1 MKLREISL
9 RYLQGQKKHTIMTVI
24 AIITATAFM
33 TVMLAA
39 VSVYRAAA
47 LNVCREENG
56 TYHVVFNGLDKDQ
69 LVSVRSMDIFS
80 ETQIYSVSS
89 YTSSVDV
96 DYGQMKSEDAQ
107 MEYLLLNG
115 NPVNDVFLRFKAG
128 ELTMLP
134 QNMNTVFE
142 GRLPEKDG
150 EIVLSAQSTYL
161 WGYPELGDT
170 VTARLVTCKAKS
182 DTPQSVDAPR
192 SVDTPR
198 SVEGIPQYLSDAF
211 DITDVTDISFTV
223 VGFSENSNIVDYS
236 DTRLKSYSNDTDN
249 LLARFSDKTND
260 LYWDMHYAFKDAG
273 YEIDDFSYGLNQEL
287 LDLEGKGVTAKFS
300 QAVFFGIVYLVI
312 LFLMFCVRMVIDNA
326 FEISSRE
333 RIKQFGLLKAVGA
346 SNKQVFS
353 LVVWEAVYL
362 AVPGV
367 IIGILLGTGCAAG
380 LFGIVKNLPYLSDS
394 SANFDMR
401 DMLVFDI
408 RPYVYISSAVIGVL
422 WVVISAVSTGMR
434 SIKSSPVEAM
444 NAAGKRDKVR
454 IPKHPSGLEKGR
466 SFIAAYSALSI
477 KRNKKRYIITMV
489 SMVMSIVLF
498 TTFSYGA
505 QLANDKITTEFDEER
520 VPNDFAVQTYT
531 LSPNAIHE
539 STDKMISSGYF
550 ENVQYDCILKFRLSN
565 EALNITEGTPPYE
578 DGAVLTAVHP
588 VSRETFEKY
597 IRPDSGITYD
607 ELEQSGAMLIDP
619 VMKDKS
625 GAELYTF
632 AQNDTIPETITSEPF
647 IDSMVFFL
655 DAVTINAGGTYS
667 TDLRTYYSCNGLASA
682 VMAEA
687 PFEQLVSQIGI
698 DSSSSQVEYNG
709 QKYTLFSRTIFADA
723 ADGMENEARN
733 YLNRNFYNSFTDNAE
748 DMAKAVSNLGI
759 VKTVGYFAVLIIS
772 LIAAVNI
779 VNIISSNVMGRTSE
793 LAMLRACG
801 MSDNQLHKL
810 ILTESLIYAALASFS
825 SLLVVEAAVFI
836 IQIPFKNH
844 FHDLDM
850 DDFGLKMSAAAPLK
864 YILIAAAVSFIVAAA
879 ASYVPARRIIKSP
892 IVENIRNS
900 ENQ

>member
-9 RYLQGQKKHTIMTVI
+9 RYLRGQKKHTIMTVI

-115 NPVNDVFLRFKAG
+115 TPVNDVFLRFKAG

-134 QNMNTVFE
+134 KNMNTVFE

-182 DTPQSVDAPR
+182 DTPQSVDTPR
-192 SVDTPR
+192 SVDTPQ

-236 DTRLKSYSNDTDN
+236 DTRLKSYSKNTDN

-273 YEIDDFSYGLNQEL
+273 YEIDDFSYGMNQEL

-394 SANFDMR
+394 SANFNMR

-434 SIKSSPVEAM
+434 SIRSSPVEAM

-505 QLANDKITTEFDEER
+505 QLANDKITAEYEENR
-520 VPNDFAVQTYT
+520 SPSDFSVQTYSLT
-531 LSPNAIHE
+531 ADGIHE
-539 STDKMISSGYF
+539 SIDKMASSGCF
-550 ENVQYDCILKFRLSN
+550 ENIAYDCVLKFYMDNDTLKIN
-565 EALNITEGTPPYE
+565 QGNDAYE
-578 DGAVLTAVHP
+578 SGGIAFAIHP
-588 VSRETFEKY
+588 VSRETFEKH
-597 IRPDSGITYD
+597 IVPDSGISYD
-607 ELEQSGAMLIDP
+607 DLENSGSILIDS

-625 GAELYTF
+625 GNVLYKIT
-632 AQNDTIPETITSEPF
+632 DSIPETFTANPF
-647 IDSMVFFL
+647 IDSMVYFL
-655 DAVTINAGGTYS
+655 DPVTISTAGTYS
-667 TDLRTYYSCNGLASA
+667 TDLRTYFSCGGTCTA
-682 VMAEA
+682 VMSESSY
-687 PFEQLVSQIGI
+687 EKLVTAIGI

-709 QKYTLFSRTIFADA
+709 GNYTLFSRTIYADA
-723 ADGMENEARN
+723 VSGAEAEARN
-733 YLNRNFYNSFTDNAE
+733 YLTRNFYNSFTDNAA

-801 MSDNQLHKL
+801 MSDKQLHKL
-810 ILTESLIYAALASFS
+810 VLAESLIYAALASFS
-825 SLLVVEAAVFI
+825 SLLVVEAAVFV
-836 IQIPFKNH
+836 IQIPFKTH

-850 DDFGLKMSAAAPLK
+850 DDFGLKMSAAAPLR

>member
-9 RYLQGQKKHTIMTVI
+9 RYLRGQKKHTIMTII

-134 QNMNTVFE
+134 KNMNTVFE

-170 VTARLVTCKAKS
+170 VTAQLVTCKAKS
-182 DTPQSVDAPR
+182 DTPQ
-192 SVDTPR
+192 

-236 DTRLKSYSNDTDN
+236 DTRLKSYSKNTDN

-273 YEIDDFSYGLNQEL
+273 YEIDDFSYGMNQEL

-408 RPYVYISSAVIGVL
+408 RPYVYISSAVIGLL

-434 SIKSSPVEAM
+434 SIRSSPVEAM

-505 QLANDKITTEFDEER
+505 QLANDKITAEYEENR
-520 VPNDFAVQTYT
+520 SPSDFSVQTYSLT
-531 LSPNAIHE
+531 ADGIHE
-539 STDKMISSGYF
+539 SIDKMASSGCF
-550 ENVQYDCILKFRLSN
+550 ENIAYDCVLKFYMDNDTLKIN
-565 EALNITEGTPPYE
+565 QGNDAYE
-578 DGAVLTAVHP
+578 SGGIAFAIHP
-588 VSRETFEKY
+588 VSRETFEKH
-597 IRPDSGITYD
+597 IVPDSGISYD
-607 ELEQSGAMLIDP
+607 DLENSGSILIDS

-625 GAELYTF
+625 GNVLYKIT
-632 AQNDTIPETITSEPF
+632 DSIPETFTANPF
-647 IDSMVFFL
+647 IDSMVYFL
-655 DAVTINAGGTYS
+655 DPVTISTAGTYS
-667 TDLRTYYSCNGLASA
+667 TDLRTYFSCGGTCTA
-682 VMAEA
+682 VMSESSY
-687 PFEQLVSQIGI
+687 EKLVTAIGI

-709 QKYTLFSRTIFADA
+709 GNYTLFSRTIYADA
-723 ADGMENEARN
+723 VSGAEAEARN
-733 YLNRNFYNSFTDNAE
+733 YLTRNFYNSFTDNAA

-772 LIAAVNI
+772 IIAAVNI

-801 MSDNQLHKL
+801 MSDKQLHKL
-810 ILTESLIYAALASFS
+810 ILSESLIYAALASFS
-825 SLLVVEAAVFI
+825 SLLVTEAAVFV
-836 IQIPFKNH
+836 IQIPFKTH

-850 DDFGLKMSAAAPLK
+850 DDLGLIMSAAAPLR

>member
-9 RYLQGQKKHTIMTVI
+9 RYLRGQKKHTIMTII

-69 LVSVRSMDIFS
+69 LVSVRNMDIFS

-89 YTSSVDV
+89 YTSSTDV
-96 DYGQMKSEDAQ
+96 DYGQMKSDDAQ

-134 QNMNTVFE
+134 KNMNTVFE

-182 DTPQSVDAPR
+182 DTPQSVD
-192 SVDTPR
+192 TPR

-236 DTRLKSYSNDTDN
+236 DTRLKSYSKNTDN

-260 LYWDMHYAFKDAG
+260 LYWDMHYAFKDVG
-273 YEIDDFSYGLNQEL
+273 YEIDDFSYGMNQEL

-300 QAVFFGIVYLVI
+300 QAIFFGIVYLVI

-505 QLANDKITTEFDEER
+505 QLANDKITAEYEENR
-520 VPNDFAVQTYT
+520 SPSDFSVQTYSLT
-531 LSPNAIHE
+531 ADGIHE
-539 STDKMISSGYF
+539 SIDKMASSGCF
-550 ENVQYDCILKFRLSN
+550 ENIAYDCVLKFYMDNDTLKIN
-565 EALNITEGTPPYE
+565 QGNDAYE
-578 DGAVLTAVHP
+578 SGGIAFAIHP
-588 VSRETFEKY
+588 VSRETFEKH
-597 IRPDSGITYD
+597 IVPDSGISYD
-607 ELEQSGAMLIDP
+607 DLENSGSILIDS

-625 GAELYTF
+625 GNVLYKIT
-632 AQNDTIPETITSEPF
+632 DSIPETFTANPF
-647 IDSMVFFL
+647 IDSMVYFL
-655 DAVTINAGGTYS
+655 DPVTISTAGTYS
-667 TDLRTYYSCNGLASA
+667 TDLRTYFSCGGTCTA
-682 VMAEA
+682 VMSESSY
-687 PFEQLVSQIGI
+687 EKLVTAIGI

-709 QKYTLFSRTIFADA
+709 GNYTLFSRTIYADA
-723 ADGMENEARN
+723 VSGAEAEARN
-733 YLNRNFYNSFTDNAE
+733 YLTRNFYNSFTDNAA

-801 MSDNQLHKL
+801 MSDKQLHKL
-810 ILTESLIYAALASFS
+810 ILSESLIYAALASFS
-825 SLLVVEAAVFI
+825 SLLVTEAAVLV
-836 IQIPFKNH
+836 IQIPFKTH

-850 DDFGLKMSAAAPLK
+850 DDFGLKMSAAAPLR

>member
-1 MKLREISL
+1 MPERSSFMKLREISL
-9 RYLQGQKKHTIMTVI
+9 RYLRGQKKHTIMTVI

-39 VSVYRAAA
+39 VSVYRAAS

-69 LVSVRSMDIFS
+69 LVSLRSMDIFE

-96 DYGQMKSEDAQ
+96 DYGQMKSDDAK

-115 NPVNDVFLRFKAG
+115 SPVNDVFLRFKAG

-134 QNMNTVFE
+134 KNMNTVFE

-170 VTARLVTCKAKS
+170 VTAQLVTCKAKS
-182 DTPQSVDAPR
+182 DNAQSV
-192 SVDTPR
+192 SGV
-198 SVEGIPQYLSDAF
+198 PQYLSDAF
-211 DITDVTDISFTV
+211 DITDVADISFTV

-236 DTRLKSYSNDTDN
+236 DTRLRSYSNNTDN
-249 LLARFSDKTND
+249 LLARFSDKAND

-273 YEIDDFSYGLNQEL
+273 YEIDDFSYGMNQEL

-300 QAVFFGIVYLVI
+300 QAVFFGVVYLVI

-434 SIKSSPVEAM
+434 SIRSSPVEAM

-505 QLANDKITTEFDEER
+505 QLANDKITAEYEENR
-520 VPNDFAVQTYT
+520 SPSDFSVQTYSLT
-531 LSPNAIHE
+531 ADGIHE
-539 STDKMISSGYF
+539 SIDKMASSGCF
-550 ENVQYDCILKFRLSN
+550 ENIAYDCVLKFYMDNDTLKIN
-565 EALNITEGTPPYE
+565 QGNDAYE
-578 DGAVLTAVHP
+578 SGGIAFAIHP
-588 VSRETFEKY
+588 VSRETFEKH
-597 IRPDSGITYD
+597 IVPDSGISYD
-607 ELEQSGAMLIDP
+607 DLENSGSILIDS

-625 GAELYTF
+625 GNVLYKIT
-632 AQNDTIPETITSEPF
+632 DSIPETFTANPF
-647 IDSMVFFL
+647 IDSMVYFL
-655 DAVTINAGGTYS
+655 DPVTISTAGTYS
-667 TDLRTYYSCNGLASA
+667 TDLRTYFSCGGTCTA
-682 VMAEA
+682 VMSESSYEKVVTA
-687 PFEQLVSQIGI
+687 IGI

-709 QKYTLFSRTIFADA
+709 GNYTLFSRTIYADA
-723 ADGMENEARN
+723 VSGAEAEARN
-733 YLNRNFYNSFTDNAE
+733 YLTRNFYNSFTDNAA

-772 LIAAVNI
+772 IIAAVNI

-801 MSDNQLHKL
+801 MSDKQLHKL
-810 ILTESLIYAALASFS
+810 ILSESLIYAALASFS
-825 SLLVVEAAVFI
+825 SLLVTEAAVFV
-836 IQIPFKNH
+836 IQIPFKTH

-850 DDFGLKMSAAAPLK
+850 DDLGLIMSAAAPLR

>member
-1 MKLREISL
+1 MNLREISL
-9 RYLQGQKKHTIMTVI
+9 RYLRGQKKHTIMTII

-115 NPVNDVFLRFKAG
+115 NPINDVFLRFKAG

-134 QNMNTVFE
+134 KNMNTVFE

-182 DTPQSVDAPR
+182 DTPRSVDTPQN
-192 SVDTPR
+192 VDTPR

-236 DTRLKSYSNDTDN
+236 DTRLKSYSKNTDN
-249 LLARFSDKTND
+249 LLTRFSDKTND

-273 YEIDDFSYGLNQEL
+273 YEIDDFSYGMNQEL

-444 NAAGKRDKVR
+444 NAAGKRDRVR

-505 QLANDKITTEFDEER
+505 QLANDKITAEYEENR
-520 VPNDFAVQTYT
+520 SPSDFSVQTYSLT
-531 LSPNAIHE
+531 ADGIHE
-539 STDKMISSGYF
+539 SIDKMASSGCF
-550 ENVQYDCILKFRLSN
+550 ENIAYDCVLKFYMDNDTLKIN
-565 EALNITEGTPPYE
+565 QGNDAYE
-578 DGAVLTAVHP
+578 SGGIAFAIHP
-588 VSRETFEKY
+588 VSRETFEKH
-597 IRPDSGITYD
+597 IVPDSGISYD
-607 ELEQSGAMLIDP
+607 DLENSGSILIDS

-625 GAELYTF
+625 GNVLYKIT
-632 AQNDTIPETITSEPF
+632 DSIPETFTANPF
-647 IDSMVFFL
+647 IDSMVYFL
-655 DAVTINAGGTYS
+655 DPVTISTAGTYS
-667 TDLRTYYSCNGLASA
+667 TDLRTYFSCGGTCTA
-682 VMAEA
+682 VMSESSY
-687 PFEQLVSQIGI
+687 EKLVTAIGI

-709 QKYTLFSRTIFADA
+709 GNYTLFSRTIYADA
-723 ADGMENEARN
+723 VSGAEAEARN
-733 YLNRNFYNSFTDNAE
+733 YLTRNFYNSFTDNAA

-801 MSDNQLHKL
+801 MSDKQLHKL
-810 ILTESLIYAALASFS
+810 ILSESLIYAALASFS
-825 SLLVVEAAVFI
+825 SLLVTEAAVFV
-836 IQIPFKNH
+836 IQIPFKTH

-850 DDFGLKMSAAAPLK
+850 DDFGLKMSAAAPLR

>member
-9 RYLQGQKKHTIMTVI
+9 RYLRGQKKHTIMTVI

-134 QNMNTVFE
+134 KNMNTVFE

-182 DTPQSVDAPR
+182 DTPQSVD
-192 SVDTPR
+192 TPR

-236 DTRLKSYSNDTDN
+236 DTRLKSYSKNTDN

-273 YEIDDFSYGLNQEL
+273 YEIDDFSYGMNQEL

-434 SIKSSPVEAM
+434 SIRSSPVEAM
-444 NAAGKRDKVR
+444 NAAGKRDRVR

-505 QLANDKITTEFDEER
+505 QLANDKITAEYEENR
-520 VPNDFAVQTYT
+520 SPSDFSVQTYSLT
-531 LSPNAIHE
+531 ADGIHE
-539 STDKMISSGYF
+539 SIDKMASSGCF
-550 ENVQYDCILKFRLSN
+550 ENIAYDCVLKFYMDNDTLKIN
-565 EALNITEGTPPYE
+565 QGNDAYE
-578 DGAVLTAVHP
+578 SGGIAFAIHP
-588 VSRETFEKY
+588 VSRETFEKH
-597 IRPDSGITYD
+597 IVPDSGISYD
-607 ELEQSGAMLIDP
+607 DLENSGSILIDS

-625 GAELYTF
+625 GNVLYKIT
-632 AQNDTIPETITSEPF
+632 DSIPETFTANPF
-647 IDSMVFFL
+647 IDSMVYFL
-655 DAVTINAGGTYS
+655 DPVTISTAGTYS
-667 TDLRTYYSCNGLASA
+667 TDLRTYFSCGGTCTA
-682 VMAEA
+682 VMSESSY
-687 PFEQLVSQIGI
+687 EKLVTAIGI

-709 QKYTLFSRTIFADA
+709 GNYTLFSRTIYADA
-723 ADGMENEARN
+723 VSGAEAEARN
-733 YLNRNFYNSFTDNAE
+733 YLTRNFYNSFTDNAA

-772 LIAAVNI
+772 IIAAVNI

-801 MSDNQLHKL
+801 MSDKQLHKL
-810 ILTESLIYAALASFS
+810 ILSESLIYAALASFS
-825 SLLVVEAAVFI
+825 SLLVTEAAVFV
-836 IQIPFKNH
+836 IQIPFKTH

>member
-9 RYLQGQKKHTIMTVI
+9 RYLRGQKKHTIMTII

-56 TYHVVFNGLDKDQ
+56 TYHVVFNGLNKDQ

-134 QNMNTVFE
+134 KNMNTVFE

-182 DTPQSVDAPR
+182 DTPG
-192 SVDTPR
+192 

-236 DTRLKSYSNDTDN
+236 DTRLKSYSKNTDN

-273 YEIDDFSYGLNQEL
+273 YEIDDFSYGMNQEL

-300 QAVFFGIVYLVI
+300 QVVFFGIVYLVI

-434 SIKSSPVEAM
+434 SIRSSPVEAM
-444 NAAGKRDKVR
+444 NAAGKRDRVR

-505 QLANDKITTEFDEER
+505 QLANDKITAEYEENR
-520 VPNDFAVQTYT
+520 SPSDFSVQTYSLT
-531 LSPNAIHE
+531 ADGIHE
-539 STDKMISSGYF
+539 SIDKMASSGCF
-550 ENVQYDCILKFRLSN
+550 ENIAYDCVLKFYMDNDTLKIN
-565 EALNITEGTPPYE
+565 QGNDAYE
-578 DGAVLTAVHP
+578 SGGIAFAIHP
-588 VSRETFEKY
+588 VSRETFEKH
-597 IRPDSGITYD
+597 IVPDSGISYD
-607 ELEQSGAMLIDP
+607 DLENSGSILIDS

-625 GAELYTF
+625 GNVLYKIT
-632 AQNDTIPETITSEPF
+632 DSIPETFTANPF
-647 IDSMVFFL
+647 IDSMVYFL
-655 DAVTINAGGTYS
+655 DPVTISTAGTYS
-667 TDLRTYYSCNGLASA
+667 TDLRTYFSCGGTCTA
-682 VMAEA
+682 VMSESSY
-687 PFEQLVSQIGI
+687 EKLVTAIGI

-709 QKYTLFSRTIFADA
+709 GNYTLFSRTIYADA
-723 ADGMENEARN
+723 VSGAEAEARN
-733 YLNRNFYNSFTDNAE
+733 YLTRNFYNSFTDNAA

-801 MSDNQLHKL
+801 MSDKQLHKL
-810 ILTESLIYAALASFS
+810 ILSESLIYAALASFS
-825 SLLVVEAAVFI
+825 SLLVTEAAVFV
-836 IQIPFKNH
+836 IQIPFKTH

-850 DDFGLKMSAAAPLK
+850 DDFGLKMSAAAPLR

>member
-9 RYLQGQKKHTIMTVI
+9 RYLRGQKKHTIMTVI

-134 QNMNTVFE
+134 KNMNTVFE

-182 DTPQSVDAPR
+182 DTPQSVD
-192 SVDTPR
+192 TPR

-236 DTRLKSYSNDTDN
+236 DTRLKSYSKNTDN

-273 YEIDDFSYGLNQEL
+273 YEIDDFSYGMNQEL

-434 SIKSSPVEAM
+434 SIRSSPVEAM
-444 NAAGKRDKVR
+444 NAAEKRDRVR

-505 QLANDKITTEFDEER
+505 QLANDKITAEYEENR
-520 VPNDFAVQTYT
+520 SPSDFSVQTYSLT
-531 LSPNAIHE
+531 ADGIHE
-539 STDKMISSGYF
+539 SIDKMASSGCF
-550 ENVQYDCILKFRLSN
+550 ENIAYDCVLKFYMDNDTLKIN
-565 EALNITEGTPPYE
+565 QGNDAYE
-578 DGAVLTAVHP
+578 SGGIAFAIHP
-588 VSRETFEKY
+588 VSRETFEKH
-597 IRPDSGITYD
+597 IVPDSGISYD
-607 ELEQSGAMLIDP
+607 DLENSGSILIDS

-625 GAELYTF
+625 GNVLYKIT
-632 AQNDTIPETITSEPF
+632 DSIPETFTANPF
-647 IDSMVFFL
+647 IDSMVYFL
-655 DAVTINAGGTYS
+655 DPVTISTAGTYS
-667 TDLRTYYSCNGLASA
+667 TDLRTYFSCGGTCTA
-682 VMAEA
+682 VMSESSY
-687 PFEQLVSQIGI
+687 EKLVTAIGI

-709 QKYTLFSRTIFADA
+709 GNYTLFSRTIYADA
-723 ADGMENEARN
+723 VSGAEAEARN
-733 YLNRNFYNSFTDNAE
+733 YLTRNFYNSFTDNAA

-801 MSDNQLHKL
+801 MSDKQLHKL
-810 ILTESLIYAALASFS
+810 ILSESLIYAALASFS
-825 SLLVVEAAVFI
+825 SLLVTEAAVFV
-836 IQIPFKNH
+836 IQIPFKTH

-850 DDFGLKMSAAAPLK
+850 DDFGLKMSAAAPLR

>member
-9 RYLQGQKKHTIMTVI
+9 RYLRGQKKHTIMTII

-134 QNMNTVFE
+134 KNMNTVFE

-182 DTPQSVDAPR
+182 DTPQSVD
-192 SVDTPR
+192 TPR

-236 DTRLKSYSNDTDN
+236 DTRLKSYSKNTDN

-273 YEIDDFSYGLNQEL
+273 YEIDDFSYGMNQEL

-444 NAAGKRDKVR
+444 NAAGKRDRVR

-505 QLANDKITTEFDEER
+505 QLANDKITAEYEENR
-520 VPNDFAVQTYT
+520 SPSDFSVQTYSLT
-531 LSPNAIHE
+531 ADGIHE
-539 STDKMISSGYF
+539 SIDKMASSGCF
-550 ENVQYDCILKFRLSN
+550 ENIAYDCVLKFYMDNDTLKIN
-565 EALNITEGTPPYE
+565 QGNDAYE
-578 DGAVLTAVHP
+578 SGGIAFAIHP
-588 VSRETFEKY
+588 VSRETFEKH
-597 IRPDSGITYD
+597 IVPDSGISYD
-607 ELEQSGAMLIDP
+607 DLENSGSILIDS

-625 GAELYTF
+625 GNVLYKIT
-632 AQNDTIPETITSEPF
+632 DSIPETFTANPF
-647 IDSMVFFL
+647 IDSMVYFL
-655 DAVTINAGGTYS
+655 DPVTISTAGTYS
-667 TDLRTYYSCNGLASA
+667 TDLRTYFSCGGTCTA
-682 VMAEA
+682 VMSESSY
-687 PFEQLVSQIGI
+687 EKLVTAIGI

-709 QKYTLFSRTIFADA
+709 GNYTLFSRTIYADA
-723 ADGMENEARN
+723 VSGAEAEARN
-733 YLNRNFYNSFTDNAE
+733 YLTRNFYNSFTDNAA

-801 MSDNQLHKL
+801 MSDKQLHKL
-810 ILTESLIYAALASFS
+810 ILSESLIYAALASFS
-825 SLLVVEAAVFI
+825 SLLVTEAAVFV
-836 IQIPFKNH
+836 IQIPFKTH

-850 DDFGLKMSAAAPLK
+850 DDFGLTMSAAAPLK

>member
-9 RYLQGQKKHTIMTVI
+9 RYLRGQKKHTIMTVI

-115 NPVNDVFLRFKAG
+115 NPINDVFLRFKAG

-134 QNMNTVFE
+134 KNMNTVFE

-182 DTPQSVDAPR
+182 DTPQSVD
-192 SVDTPR
+192 TPG

-236 DTRLKSYSNDTDN
+236 DTRLKSYSKNTDN

-273 YEIDDFSYGLNQEL
+273 YEIDDFSYGMNQEL

-434 SIKSSPVEAM
+434 SIRSSPVEAM
-444 NAAGKRDKVR
+444 NAAGKRDRVR

-505 QLANDKITTEFDEER
+505 QLANDKITAEYEENR
-520 VPNDFAVQTYT
+520 SPSDFSVQTYSLT
-531 LSPNAIHE
+531 ADGIHE
-539 STDKMISSGYF
+539 SIDKMASSGCF
-550 ENVQYDCILKFRLSN
+550 ENIAYDCVLKFYMDNDTLKIN
-565 EALNITEGTPPYE
+565 QGNDAYE
-578 DGAVLTAVHP
+578 SGGIAFAIHP
-588 VSRETFEKY
+588 VSRETFEKH
-597 IRPDSGITYD
+597 IVPDSGISYD
-607 ELEQSGAMLIDP
+607 DLENSGSILIDS

-625 GAELYTF
+625 GNVLYKIT
-632 AQNDTIPETITSEPF
+632 DSIPETFTANPF
-647 IDSMVFFL
+647 IDSMVYFL
-655 DAVTINAGGTYS
+655 DPVTISTAGTYS
-667 TDLRTYYSCNGLASA
+667 TDLRTYFSCGGTCTA
-682 VMAEA
+682 VMSESSY
-687 PFEQLVSQIGI
+687 EKLVTAIGI

-709 QKYTLFSRTIFADA
+709 GNYTLFSRTIYADA
-723 ADGMENEARN
+723 VSGAEAEARN
-733 YLNRNFYNSFTDNAE
+733 YLTRNFYNSFTDNAE

-801 MSDNQLHKL
+801 MSDKQLHKL
-810 ILTESLIYAALASFS
+810 ILSESLIYAALASFS
-825 SLLVVEAAVFI
+825 SLLVTEAAVFV
-836 IQIPFKNH
+836 IQIPFKTH

-850 DDFGLKMSAAAPLK
+850 DDFGLKMSAAAPLR

>member
-9 RYLQGQKKHTIMTVI
+9 RYLRGQKKHTIMTII

-115 NPVNDVFLRFKAG
+115 NPINDVFLRFKAG

-134 QNMNTVFE
+134 KNMNTVFE

-182 DTPQSVDAPR
+182 DTPRSVDTPQN
-192 SVDTPR
+192 VDTPR

-236 DTRLKSYSNDTDN
+236 DTRLKSYSKNTDN
-249 LLARFSDKTND
+249 LLTRFSDKTND

-273 YEIDDFSYGLNQEL
+273 YEIDDFSYGMNQEL

-444 NAAGKRDKVR
+444 NAAGKRDRVR

-505 QLANDKITTEFDEER
+505 QLANDKITAEYEENR
-520 VPNDFAVQTYT
+520 SPSDFSVQTYSLT
-531 LSPNAIHE
+531 ADGIHE
-539 STDKMISSGYF
+539 SIDKMASSGCF
-550 ENVQYDCILKFRLSN
+550 ENIAYDCVLKFYMDNDTLKIN
-565 EALNITEGTPPYE
+565 QGNDAYE
-578 DGAVLTAVHP
+578 SGGIAFAIHP
-588 VSRETFEKY
+588 VSRETFEKH
-597 IRPDSGITYD
+597 IVPDSGISYD
-607 ELEQSGAMLIDP
+607 DLENSGSILIDS

-625 GAELYTF
+625 GNVLYKIT
-632 AQNDTIPETITSEPF
+632 DSIPETFTANPF
-647 IDSMVFFL
+647 IDSMVYFL
-655 DAVTINAGGTYS
+655 DPVTISTAGTYS
-667 TDLRTYYSCNGLASA
+667 TDLRTYFSCGGTCTA
-682 VMAEA
+682 VMSESSY
-687 PFEQLVSQIGI
+687 EKLVTAIGI

-709 QKYTLFSRTIFADA
+709 GNYTLFSRTIYADA
-723 ADGMENEARN
+723 VSGAEAEARN
-733 YLNRNFYNSFTDNAE
+733 YLTRNFYNSFTDNAA

-801 MSDNQLHKL
+801 MSDKQLHKL
-810 ILTESLIYAALASFS
+810 ILSESLIYAALASFS
-825 SLLVVEAAVFI
+825 SLLVTEAAVFV
-836 IQIPFKNH
+836 IQIPFKTH

-850 DDFGLKMSAAAPLK
+850 DDFGLKMSAAAPLR

>member
-9 RYLQGQKKHTIMTVI
+9 RYLRGQKKHTIMTVI

-115 NPVNDVFLRFKAG
+115 NPINDVFLRFKAG

-134 QNMNTVFE
+134 KNMNTVFE

-182 DTPQSVDAPR
+182 DTPQSVD
-192 SVDTPR
+192 TPR

-236 DTRLKSYSNDTDN
+236 DTRLKSYSKNTDN

-408 RPYVYISSAVIGVL
+408 RPYVYISSAVIGLL

-505 QLANDKITTEFDEER
+505 QLANDKITAEYEENR
-520 VPNDFAVQTYT
+520 SPSDFSVQTYSLT
-531 LSPNAIHE
+531 ADGIHE
-539 STDKMISSGYF
+539 SIDKMASSGCF
-550 ENVQYDCILKFRLSN
+550 ENIAYDCVLKFYMDNDTLKIN
-565 EALNITEGTPPYE
+565 QGNDAYE
-578 DGAVLTAVHP
+578 SGGIAFAIHP
-588 VSRETFEKY
+588 VSRETFEKH
-597 IRPDSGITYD
+597 IVPDSGISYD
-607 ELEQSGAMLIDP
+607 DLENSGSILIDS

-625 GAELYTF
+625 GNVLYKIT
-632 AQNDTIPETITSEPF
+632 DSIPETFTANPF
-647 IDSMVFFL
+647 IDSMVYFL
-655 DAVTINAGGTYS
+655 DPVTISTAGTYS
-667 TDLRTYYSCNGLASA
+667 TDLRTYFSCGGTCTA
-682 VMAEA
+682 VMSESSY
-687 PFEQLVSQIGI
+687 EKLVTAIGI

-709 QKYTLFSRTIFADA
+709 GNYTLFSRTIYADA
-723 ADGMENEARN
+723 VSGAEAEARN
-733 YLNRNFYNSFTDNAE
+733 YLTRNFYNSFTDNAA

-801 MSDNQLHKL
+801 MSDKQLHKL
-810 ILTESLIYAALASFS
+810 ILSESLIYAALASFS
-825 SLLVVEAAVFI
+825 SLLVTEAAVFV
-836 IQIPFKNH
+836 IQIPFKTH

-850 DDFGLKMSAAAPLK
+850 DDFGLKMSAAAPLR

>member
-9 RYLQGQKKHTIMTVI
+9 RYLRGQKKHTIMTVI

-134 QNMNTVFE
+134 KNMNTVFE

-170 VTARLVTCKAKS
+170 VTAQLVTCKAKS
-182 DTPQSVDAPR
+182 DTPQ
-192 SVDTPR
+192 

-236 DTRLKSYSNDTDN
+236 DTRLKSYSKNTDN

-273 YEIDDFSYGLNQEL
+273 YEIDDFSYGMNQEL

-434 SIKSSPVEAM
+434 SIRSSPVEAM
-444 NAAGKRDKVR
+444 NAAGKRDRVR
-454 IPKHPSGLEKGR
+454 IPKHHSGLEKGR

-505 QLANDKITTEFDEER
+505 QLANDKITAEYEENR
-520 VPNDFAVQTYT
+520 SPSDFSVQTYSLT
-531 LSPNAIHE
+531 ADGIHE
-539 STDKMISSGYF
+539 SIDKMASSGCF
-550 ENVQYDCILKFRLSN
+550 ENIAYDCVLKFYMDNDTLKIN
-565 EALNITEGTPPYE
+565 QGNDAYE
-578 DGAVLTAVHP
+578 SGGIAFAIHP
-588 VSRETFEKY
+588 VSRETFEKH
-597 IRPDSGITYD
+597 IVPDSGISYD
-607 ELEQSGAMLIDP
+607 DLENSGSILIDS

-625 GAELYTF
+625 GNVLYKIT
-632 AQNDTIPETITSEPF
+632 DSIPETFTANPF
-647 IDSMVFFL
+647 IDSMVYFL
-655 DAVTINAGGTYS
+655 DPVTISTAGTYS
-667 TDLRTYYSCNGLASA
+667 TDLRTYFSCGGTCTA
-682 VMAEA
+682 VMSESSY
-687 PFEQLVSQIGI
+687 EKLVTAIGI

-709 QKYTLFSRTIFADA
+709 GNYTLFSRTIYADA
-723 ADGMENEARN
+723 VSGAEAEARN
-733 YLNRNFYNSFTDNAE
+733 YLTRNFYNSFTDNAA

-801 MSDNQLHKL
+801 MSDKQLHKL
-810 ILTESLIYAALASFS
+810 ILSESLIYAALASFS
-825 SLLVVEAAVFI
+825 SLLVTEAAVFV
-836 IQIPFKNH
+836 IQIPFKTH

-850 DDFGLKMSAAAPLK
+850 DDFGLKMSAAAPLR

>member
-9 RYLQGQKKHTIMTVI
+9 RYLRGQKKHTIMTII

-96 DYGQMKSEDAQ
+96 DYGQMKSENAQ

-134 QNMNTVFE
+134 KNMNTVFE

-182 DTPQSVDAPR
+182 DTPRSVDTPQ

-236 DTRLKSYSNDTDN
+236 DTRLKSYSKNTDN

-273 YEIDDFSYGLNQEL
+273 YEIDDFSYGMNQEL

-434 SIKSSPVEAM
+434 SIRSSPVEAM
-444 NAAGKRDKVR
+444 NAAGKRDRVR

-505 QLANDKITTEFDEER
+505 QLANDKITAEYEENR
-520 VPNDFAVQTYT
+520 SPSDFSVQTYSLT
-531 LSPNAIHE
+531 ADGIHE
-539 STDKMISSGYF
+539 SIDKMASSGCF
-550 ENVQYDCILKFRLSN
+550 ENIAYDCVLKFYMDNDTLKIN
-565 EALNITEGTPPYE
+565 QGNDAYE
-578 DGAVLTAVHP
+578 SGGIAFAIHP
-588 VSRETFEKY
+588 VSRETFEKH
-597 IRPDSGITYD
+597 IVPDSGISYD
-607 ELEQSGAMLIDP
+607 DLENSGSILIDS

-625 GAELYTF
+625 GNVLYKIT
-632 AQNDTIPETITSEPF
+632 DSIPETFTANPF
-647 IDSMVFFL
+647 IDSMVYFL
-655 DAVTINAGGTYS
+655 DPVTISTAGTYS
-667 TDLRTYYSCNGLASA
+667 TDLRTYFSCGGTCTA
-682 VMAEA
+682 VMSESSY
-687 PFEQLVSQIGI
+687 EKLVTAIGI

-709 QKYTLFSRTIFADA
+709 GNYTLFSRTIYADA
-723 ADGMENEARN
+723 VSGAEAEARN
-733 YLNRNFYNSFTDNAE
+733 YLTRNFYNSFTDNAA

-801 MSDNQLHKL
+801 MSDKQLHKL
-810 ILTESLIYAALASFS
+810 ILSESLIYAALASFS
-825 SLLVVEAAVFI
+825 SLLVTEAAVFV
-836 IQIPFKNH
+836 IQIPFKTH

-850 DDFGLKMSAAAPLK
+850 DDFGLKMSAAAPLR

>member
-9 RYLQGQKKHTIMTVI
+9 RYLRGQKKHTIMTVI

-39 VSVYRAAA
+39 VSVYRAAS

-69 LVSVRSMDIFS
+69 LVSLRSMDIFE

-96 DYGQMKSEDAQ
+96 DYGQMKSDDAQ

-115 NPVNDVFLRFKAG
+115 SPVNDVFLRFKAG

-134 QNMNTVFE
+134 KNMNTVFE

-161 WGYPELGDT
+161 WGYPELDDT
-170 VTARLVTCKAKS
+170 VTAQLVTCKAKS
-182 DTPQSVDAPR
+182 DNAQSV
-192 SVDTPR
+192 SGV
-198 SVEGIPQYLSDAF
+198 PQYLSDAF
-211 DITDVTDISFTV
+211 DITDVADISFTV

-236 DTRLKSYSNDTDN
+236 DTRLRSYSNNTDN
-249 LLARFSDKTND
+249 LLARFSDKAND

-273 YEIDDFSYGLNQEL
+273 YEIDDFSYGMNQEL

-300 QAVFFGIVYLVI
+300 QAVFFGVVYLVI

-326 FEISSRE
+326 FELSSRE

-346 SNKQVFS
+346 SNRQVFS
-353 LVVWEAVYL
+353 LVVWEAFYL
-362 AVPGV
+362 AIPGV

-394 SANFDMR
+394 SADFNMR

-444 NAAGKRDKVR
+444 NAAGRRDRVR

-466 SFIAAYSALSI
+466 SFISAYSSLSI

-505 QLANDKITTEFDEER
+505 QIANDKITTEFNENR

-531 LSPNAIHE
+531 LTPEAIHD
-539 STDKMISSGYF
+539 STDRMVSSGYF
-550 ENVQYDCILKFRLSN
+550 ENVQYDCILKFTFDN
-565 EALNITEGTPPYE
+565 ETINITEGTPAYE
-578 DGAVLTAVHP
+578 NGAVVTAVHP

-607 ELEQSGAMLIDP
+607 EFEQSGKILIDP

-632 AQNDTIPETITSEPF
+632 AENDTIPETVTSEPF

-655 DAVTINAGGTYS
+655 DPVTLNMGGTYS
-667 TDLRTYYSCNGLASA
+667 TDLRTYFSCNNLASA

-687 PFEQLVSQIGI
+687 PFEQLVSRIGI
-698 DSSSSQVEYNG
+698 DSSSAQVEYNG
-709 QKYTLFSRTIFADA
+709 QKYTMFSRTIFADA
-723 ADGMENEARN
+723 VSGMESEARN
-733 YLNRNFYNSFTDNAE
+733 YLNRIFYNSFTDNAA

-801 MSDNQLHKL
+801 MSDKQLHKL
-810 ILTESLIYAALASFS
+810 VLTESLIYAALASFS

-836 IQIPFKNH
+836 IQIPFKTH

-850 DDFGLKMSAAAPLK
+850 DDLGFSMSAAAPLK

-879 ASYVPARRIIKSP
+879 ASFVPARRIIRSP
-892 IVENIRNS
+892 IVENIRNT
-900 ENQ
+900 EN

>member
-9 RYLQGQKKHTIMTVI
+9 RYLRGQKKHTIMTVI

-134 QNMNTVFE
+134 KNMNTVFE

-182 DTPQSVDAPR
+182 DTPRSVDTPQ

-236 DTRLKSYSNDTDN
+236 DTRLKSYSKNTDN

-273 YEIDDFSYGLNQEL
+273 YEIDDFSYGMNQEL

-394 SANFDMR
+394 SANFYMR

-408 RPYVYISSAVIGVL
+408 RPYVYISSAVIGLL

-434 SIKSSPVEAM
+434 SIRSSPVEAM
-444 NAAGKRDKVR
+444 NAAGKSDRVR

-505 QLANDKITTEFDEER
+505 QLANDKITAEYEENR
-520 VPNDFAVQTYT
+520 SPSDFSVQTYSLT
-531 LSPNAIHE
+531 ADGIHE
-539 STDKMISSGYF
+539 SIDKMASSGCF
-550 ENVQYDCILKFRLSN
+550 ENIAYDCVLKFYMDNDTLKIN
-565 EALNITEGTPPYE
+565 QGNDAYE
-578 DGAVLTAVHP
+578 SGGIAFAIHP
-588 VSRETFEKY
+588 VSRETFEKH
-597 IRPDSGITYD
+597 IVPDSGISYD
-607 ELEQSGAMLIDP
+607 DLENSGSILIDS

-625 GAELYTF
+625 GNVLYKIT
-632 AQNDTIPETITSEPF
+632 DSIPETFTANPF
-647 IDSMVFFL
+647 IDSMVYFL
-655 DAVTINAGGTYS
+655 DPVTISTAGTYS
-667 TDLRTYYSCNGLASA
+667 TDLRTYFSCGGTCTA
-682 VMAEA
+682 VMSESSY
-687 PFEQLVSQIGI
+687 EKLVTAIGI

-709 QKYTLFSRTIFADA
+709 GNYTLFSRTIYADA
-723 ADGMENEARN
+723 VSGAEAEARN
-733 YLNRNFYNSFTDNAE
+733 YLTRNFYNSFTDNAA

-801 MSDNQLHKL
+801 MSDKQLHKL
-810 ILTESLIYAALASFS
+810 ILSESLIYAALASFS
-825 SLLVVEAAVFI
+825 SLLVTEAAVFV
-836 IQIPFKNH
+836 IQIPFKTH

-850 DDFGLKMSAAAPLK
+850 DDFGLKMSAAAPLR

>member
-9 RYLQGQKKHTIMTVI
+9 RYLRGQKKHTIMTII

-134 QNMNTVFE
+134 KNMNTVFE

-182 DTPQSVDAPR
+182 DTPR
-192 SVDTPR
+192 SVDTPQ
-198 SVEGIPQYLSDAF
+198 SVEGIPQYLSEAF

-236 DTRLKSYSNDTDN
+236 DTRLKSYSKNTDN

-273 YEIDDFSYGLNQEL
+273 YEIDDFSYGMNQEL

-408 RPYVYISSAVIGVL
+408 KPYVYISSAVIGVL

-434 SIKSSPVEAM
+434 SIRSSPVEAM
-444 NAAGKRDKVR
+444 NAAGKRDRVR

-505 QLANDKITTEFDEER
+505 QLANDKITAEYEENR
-520 VPNDFAVQTYT
+520 SPSDFSVQTYSLT
-531 LSPNAIHE
+531 ADGIHE
-539 STDKMISSGYF
+539 SIDKMASSGCF
-550 ENVQYDCILKFRLSN
+550 ENIAYDCVLKFYMDNDTLKIN
-565 EALNITEGTPPYE
+565 QGNDAYE
-578 DGAVLTAVHP
+578 SGGIAFAIHP
-588 VSRETFEKY
+588 VSRETFEKH
-597 IRPDSGITYD
+597 IVPDSGISYD
-607 ELEQSGAMLIDP
+607 DLENSGSIIIDS

-625 GAELYTF
+625 GNVLYKIT
-632 AQNDTIPETITSEPF
+632 DSIPETFTANPF
-647 IDSMVFFL
+647 IDSMVYFL
-655 DAVTINAGGTYS
+655 DPVTISTAGTYS
-667 TDLRTYYSCNGLASA
+667 TDLRTYFSCGGTCTA
-682 VMAEA
+682 VMSESSY
-687 PFEQLVSQIGI
+687 EKLVTAIGI

-709 QKYTLFSRTIFADA
+709 GNYTLFSRTIYADA
-723 ADGMENEARN
+723 VSGAEAEARN
-733 YLNRNFYNSFTDNAE
+733 YLTRNFYNSFTDNAA

-801 MSDNQLHKL
+801 MSDKQLHKL
-810 ILTESLIYAALASFS
+810 ILSESLIYAALASFS
-825 SLLVVEAAVFI
+825 SLLVTEAAVFV
-836 IQIPFKNH
+836 IQIPFKTH

-850 DDFGLKMSAAAPLK
+850 DDFGLTMSAAAPLK

>member
-9 RYLQGQKKHTIMTVI
+9 RYLRGQKKHTIMTII

-134 QNMNTVFE
+134 KNMNTVFE

-182 DTPQSVDAPR
+182 DTP
-192 SVDTPR
+192 R
-198 SVEGIPQYLSDAF
+198 SVEGIPQYLSEAF

-236 DTRLKSYSNDTDN
+236 DTRLKSYSKNTDN

-273 YEIDDFSYGLNQEL
+273 YEIDDFSYGMNQEL

-505 QLANDKITTEFDEER
+505 QLANDKITAEYEENR
-520 VPNDFAVQTYT
+520 SPSDFSVQTYSLT
-531 LSPNAIHE
+531 ADGIHE
-539 STDKMISSGYF
+539 SIDKMASSGCF
-550 ENVQYDCILKFRLSN
+550 ENIAYDCVLKFYMDNDTLKIN
-565 EALNITEGTPPYE
+565 QGNDAYE
-578 DGAVLTAVHP
+578 SGGIAFAIHP
-588 VSRETFEKY
+588 VSRETFEKH
-597 IRPDSGITYD
+597 IVPDSGISYD
-607 ELEQSGAMLIDP
+607 DLENSGSILIDS

-625 GAELYTF
+625 GNVLYKIT
-632 AQNDTIPETITSEPF
+632 DSIPETFTANPF
-647 IDSMVFFL
+647 IDSMVYFL
-655 DAVTINAGGTYS
+655 DPVTISTAGTYS
-667 TDLRTYYSCNGLASA
+667 TDLRTYFSCGGTCTA
-682 VMAEA
+682 VMSESSY
-687 PFEQLVSQIGI
+687 EKLVTAIGI

-709 QKYTLFSRTIFADA
+709 GNYTLFSRTIYADA
-723 ADGMENEARN
+723 VSGAEAEARN
-733 YLNRNFYNSFTDNAE
+733 YLTRNFYNSFTDNAA

-801 MSDNQLHKL
+801 MSDKQLHKL
-810 ILTESLIYAALASFS
+810 ILSESLIYAALASFS
-825 SLLVVEAAVFI
+825 SLLVTEAAVFV
-836 IQIPFKNH
+836 IQIPFKTH

-850 DDFGLKMSAAAPLK
+850 DDFGLKMSAAAPLR

>member
-9 RYLQGQKKHTIMTVI
+9 RYLRGQKKHTIMTVI

-89 YTSSVDV
+89 YTSSIDV

-134 QNMNTVFE
+134 KNMNTVFE

-182 DTPQSVDAPR
+182 DTPRSVDTPQ

-236 DTRLKSYSNDTDN
+236 DTRLKSYSKNTDN

-273 YEIDDFSYGLNQEL
+273 YEIDDFSYGMNQEL

-408 RPYVYISSAVIGVL
+408 RPYVYISSTVIGVL

-489 SMVMSIVLF
+489 SMVISIVLF

-505 QLANDKITTEFDEER
+505 QLANDKITAEYEENR
-520 VPNDFAVQTYT
+520 SPSDFSVQTYSLT
-531 LSPNAIHE
+531 ADGIHE
-539 STDKMISSGYF
+539 SIDKMASSGCF
-550 ENVQYDCILKFRLSN
+550 ENIAYDCVLKFYMDNDTLKIN
-565 EALNITEGTPPYE
+565 QGNDAYE
-578 DGAVLTAVHP
+578 SGGIAFAIHP
-588 VSRETFEKY
+588 VSRETFEKH
-597 IRPDSGITYD
+597 IVPDSGISYD
-607 ELEQSGAMLIDP
+607 DLENSGSILIDS

-625 GAELYTF
+625 GNVLYKIT
-632 AQNDTIPETITSEPF
+632 DSIPETFTANPF
-647 IDSMVFFL
+647 IDSMVYFL
-655 DAVTINAGGTYS
+655 DPVTISTAGTYS
-667 TDLRTYYSCNGLASA
+667 TDLRTYFSCGGTCTA
-682 VMAEA
+682 VMSESSY
-687 PFEQLVSQIGI
+687 EKLVTAIGI

-709 QKYTLFSRTIFADA
+709 GNYTLFSRTIYADA
-723 ADGMENEARN
+723 VSGAEAEARN
-733 YLNRNFYNSFTDNAE
+733 YLTRNFYNSFTDNAA

-772 LIAAVNI
+772 IIAAVNI

-801 MSDNQLHKL
+801 MSDKQLHKL
-810 ILTESLIYAALASFS
+810 ILSESLIYAALASFS
-825 SLLVVEAAVFI
+825 SLLVTEAAVFV
-836 IQIPFKNH
+836 IQIPFKTH

-850 DDFGLKMSAAAPLK
+850 DDLGLIMSAAAPLR
-864 YILIAAAVSFIVAAA
+864 YILIAAAVSFTVAAA

>member
-9 RYLQGQKKHTIMTVI
+9 RYLRGQKKHTIMTVI

-134 QNMNTVFE
+134 KNMNTVFE

-182 DTPQSVDAPR
+182 NTPQ

-236 DTRLKSYSNDTDN
+236 DTRLKSYSKNTDN

-273 YEIDDFSYGLNQEL
+273 YEIDDFSYGMNQEL

-434 SIKSSPVEAM
+434 SIRSSPVEAM

-505 QLANDKITTEFDEER
+505 QLANDKITAEYEENR
-520 VPNDFAVQTYT
+520 SPSDFSVQTYSLT
-531 LSPNAIHE
+531 ADGIHE
-539 STDKMISSGYF
+539 SIDKMASSGCF
-550 ENVQYDCILKFRLSN
+550 ENIAYDCVLKFYMDNDTLKIN
-565 EALNITEGTPPYE
+565 QGNDAYE
-578 DGAVLTAVHP
+578 SGGIAFAIHP
-588 VSRETFEKY
+588 VSRETFEKH
-597 IRPDSGITYD
+597 IVPDSGISYD
-607 ELEQSGAMLIDP
+607 DLENSGSILIDS

-625 GAELYTF
+625 GNVLYKIT
-632 AQNDTIPETITSEPF
+632 DSIPETFTANPF
-647 IDSMVFFL
+647 IDSMVYFL
-655 DAVTINAGGTYS
+655 DPVTISTAGTYS
-667 TDLRTYYSCNGLASA
+667 TDLRTYFSCGGTCTA
-682 VMAEA
+682 VMSESSY
-687 PFEQLVSQIGI
+687 EKLVTAIGI

-709 QKYTLFSRTIFADA
+709 GNYTLFSRTIYADA
-723 ADGMENEARN
+723 VSGAEAEARN
-733 YLNRNFYNSFTDNAE
+733 YLTRNFYNSFTDNAA

-801 MSDNQLHKL
+801 MSDKQLHKL
-810 ILTESLIYAALASFS
+810 VLTESLIYAALASFS
-825 SLLVVEAAVFI
+825 SLLVTEAAVFV
-836 IQIPFKNH
+836 IQIPFKTH

-850 DDFGLKMSAAAPLK
+850 DDFGLKMSAAAPLR

>member
-9 RYLQGQKKHTIMTVI
+9 RYLRGQKKHTIMTII

-134 QNMNTVFE
+134 KNMNTVFE

-182 DTPQSVDAPR
+182 DTPRSVDTPQ

-236 DTRLKSYSNDTDN
+236 DTRLKSYSKNTDN

-273 YEIDDFSYGLNQEL
+273 YEIDDFSYGMNQEL

-300 QAVFFGIVYLVI
+300 QAIFFGIVYLVI

-505 QLANDKITTEFDEER
+505 QLANDKITAEYEENR
-520 VPNDFAVQTYT
+520 SPSDFSVQTYSLT
-531 LSPNAIHE
+531 ADGIHE
-539 STDKMISSGYF
+539 SIDKMASSGCF
-550 ENVQYDCILKFRLSN
+550 ENIAYDCVLKFYMDNDTLKIN
-565 EALNITEGTPPYE
+565 QGNDAYE
-578 DGAVLTAVHP
+578 SGGIAFAIHP
-588 VSRETFEKY
+588 VSRETFEKH
-597 IRPDSGITYD
+597 IVPDSGISYD
-607 ELEQSGAMLIDP
+607 ELENSGSILIDS

-625 GAELYTF
+625 GNVLYKIT
-632 AQNDTIPETITSEPF
+632 DSIPETFTANPF
-647 IDSMVFFL
+647 IDSMVYFL
-655 DAVTINAGGTYS
+655 DPVTISTAGTYS
-667 TDLRTYYSCNGLASA
+667 TDLRTYFSCGGTCTA
-682 VMAEA
+682 VMSESSY
-687 PFEQLVSQIGI
+687 EKLVTAIGI

-709 QKYTLFSRTIFADA
+709 GNYTLFSRTIYADA
-723 ADGMENEARN
+723 VSGAEAEARN
-733 YLNRNFYNSFTDNAE
+733 YLTRNFYNSFTDNAA

-801 MSDNQLHKL
+801 MSDKQLHKL
-810 ILTESLIYAALASFS
+810 ILSESLIYAALASFS
-825 SLLVVEAAVFI
+825 SLLVTEAAVFV
-836 IQIPFKNH
+836 IQIPFKTH

-850 DDFGLKMSAAAPLK
+850 DDFGLKMSAAAPLR

>member
-9 RYLQGQKKHTIMTVI
+9 RYLRGQKKHTIMTVI

-134 QNMNTVFE
+134 KNMNTVFE

-182 DTPQSVDAPR
+182 DTPRSVDTPQ

-236 DTRLKSYSNDTDN
+236 DTRLKSYSKNTDN

-273 YEIDDFSYGLNQEL
+273 YEIDDFSYGMNQEL

-408 RPYVYISSAVIGVL
+408 RPYVYISSAVIGLL

-505 QLANDKITTEFDEER
+505 QLANDKITAEYEENR
-520 VPNDFAVQTYT
+520 SPSDFSVQTYSLT
-531 LSPNAIHE
+531 ADGIHE
-539 STDKMISSGYF
+539 SIDKMSSSGCF
-550 ENVQYDCILKFRLSN
+550 ENIAYDCVLKFYMDNDTLKIN
-565 EALNITEGTPPYE
+565 QGNDAYE
-578 DGAVLTAVHP
+578 SGGIAFAIHP
-588 VSRETFEKY
+588 VSRETFEKH
-597 IRPDSGITYD
+597 IVPDSGISYD
-607 ELEQSGAMLIDP
+607 DLENSGSILIDS

-625 GAELYTF
+625 GNVLYKIT
-632 AQNDTIPETITSEPF
+632 DSIPETFTANPF
-647 IDSMVFFL
+647 IDSMVYFL
-655 DAVTINAGGTYS
+655 DPVTISTAGTYS
-667 TDLRTYYSCNGLASA
+667 TDLRTYFSCGGTCTA
-682 VMAEA
+682 VMSESSY
-687 PFEQLVSQIGI
+687 EKLVTAIGI

-709 QKYTLFSRTIFADA
+709 GNYTLFSRTIYADA
-723 ADGMENEARN
+723 VSGAEAEARN
-733 YLNRNFYNSFTDNAE
+733 YLTRNFYNSFTDNAA

-801 MSDNQLHKL
+801 MSDKQLHKL
-810 ILTESLIYAALASFS
+810 ILSESLIYAALASFS
-825 SLLVVEAAVFI
+825 SLLVTEAAVFV
-836 IQIPFKNH
+836 IQIPFKTH

-850 DDFGLKMSAAAPLK
+850 DDFGLTMSAAAPLK

>member
-9 RYLQGQKKHTIMTVI
+9 RYLRGQKKHTIMTII

-134 QNMNTVFE
+134 KNMNTVFE

-170 VTARLVTCKAKS
+170 VTAQLVTCKTKS
-182 DTPQSVDAPR
+182 DTPQ

-223 VGFSENSNIVDYS
+223 VGFSESSNIVDYS
-236 DTRLKSYSNDTDN
+236 DTRLRSYSTNTDN

-260 LYWDMHYAFKDAG
+260 LYWDMHYAFRDAG

-353 LVVWEAVYL
+353 LVIWEAVYL

-444 NAAGKRDKVR
+444 NAAGKHDKVR

-505 QLANDKITTEFDEER
+505 QLANDKITAEYEENR
-520 VPNDFAVQTYT
+520 SPSDFSVQTYSLT
-531 LSPNAIHE
+531 ADGIHE
-539 STDKMISSGYF
+539 SIDKMASSGCF
-550 ENVQYDCILKFRLSN
+550 ENIAYDCVLKFYMDNDTLKIN
-565 EALNITEGTPPYE
+565 QGNDAYE
-578 DGAVLTAVHP
+578 SGGIAFAIHP
-588 VSRETFEKY
+588 VSRETFEKH
-597 IRPDSGITYD
+597 IVPDSGISYD
-607 ELEQSGAMLIDP
+607 DLENSGSILIDS

-625 GAELYTF
+625 GNILYKIT
-632 AQNDTIPETITSEPF
+632 DSIPEAFTANPF
-647 IDSMVFFL
+647 IDSMVYFL
-655 DAVTINAGGTYS
+655 DPVTISTAGTYS
-667 TDLRTYYSCNGLASA
+667 TDLRTYYSCDGTCTA
-682 VMAEA
+682 VMAESSY
-687 PFEQLVSQIGI
+687 EKLVTAIGI
-698 DSSSSQVEYNG
+698 DSSSAQVEYNG
-709 QKYTLFSRTIFADA
+709 GNYTLFSRTIYADA
-723 ADGMENEARN
+723 VSGAEAEARN
-733 YLNRNFYNSFTDNAE
+733 YLTRNFYNSFTDNAA

-801 MSDNQLHKL
+801 MSDKQLHKL
-810 ILTESLIYAALASFS
+810 ILSESLIYAALASFS

-836 IQIPFKNH
+836 IQIPFKTH

>member
-9 RYLQGQKKHTIMTVI
+9 RYLRGQKKHTIMTVI

-134 QNMNTVFE
+134 KNMNTVFE

-170 VTARLVTCKAKS
+170 VTAQLVTCKAKS
-182 DTPQSVDAPR
+182 DTPR
-192 SVDTPR
+192 SVDTPG

-211 DITDVTDISFTV
+211 EITDVTDISFTV

-236 DTRLKSYSNDTDN
+236 DTRLKSYSKNTDN

-273 YEIDDFSYGLNQEL
+273 YEIDDFSYGMNQEL

-408 RPYVYISSAVIGVL
+408 RPYVYISSAVIGLL

-434 SIKSSPVEAM
+434 SIRSSPVEAM
-444 NAAGKRDKVR
+444 NAAGKSDRVR

-505 QLANDKITTEFDEER
+505 QLANDKITAEYEENR
-520 VPNDFAVQTYT
+520 SPSDFSVQTYSLT
-531 LSPNAIHE
+531 ADGIHE
-539 STDKMISSGYF
+539 SIDKMASSGCF
-550 ENVQYDCILKFRLSN
+550 ENIAYDCVLKFYMDNDTLKIN
-565 EALNITEGTPPYE
+565 QGNDAYE
-578 DGAVLTAVHP
+578 SGGIAFAIHP
-588 VSRETFEKY
+588 VSRETFEKH
-597 IRPDSGITYD
+597 IVPDSGISYD
-607 ELEQSGAMLIDP
+607 DLENSGSILIDS

-625 GAELYTF
+625 GNVLYKIT
-632 AQNDTIPETITSEPF
+632 DSIPETFTANPF
-647 IDSMVFFL
+647 IDSMVYFL
-655 DAVTINAGGTYS
+655 DPVTISTAGTYS
-667 TDLRTYYSCNGLASA
+667 TDLRTYFSCGGTCTA
-682 VMAEA
+682 VMSESSY
-687 PFEQLVSQIGI
+687 EKLVTAIGI

-709 QKYTLFSRTIFADA
+709 GNYTLFSRTIYADA
-723 ADGMENEARN
+723 VSGAEAEARN
-733 YLNRNFYNSFTDNAE
+733 YLTRNFYNSFTDNAA

-801 MSDNQLHKL
+801 MSDKQLHKL
-810 ILTESLIYAALASFS
+810 ILSESLIYAALASFS
-825 SLLVVEAAVFI
+825 SLLVTEAAVFV
-836 IQIPFKNH
+836 IQIPFKTH

-850 DDFGLKMSAAAPLK
+850 DDFGLKMSAAAPLR

>member
-9 RYLQGQKKHTIMTVI
+9 RYLRGQKKHTIMTII

-134 QNMNTVFE
+134 KNMNTVFE

-182 DTPQSVDAPR
+182 DTPQSVD
-192 SVDTPR
+192 TPR

-236 DTRLKSYSNDTDN
+236 DTRLKSYSKNTDN

-273 YEIDDFSYGLNQEL
+273 YEIDDFSYGMNQEL

-434 SIKSSPVEAM
+434 SIRSSPVEAM
-444 NAAGKRDKVR
+444 NAAGKRDRVR

-505 QLANDKITTEFDEER
+505 QLANDKITAEYEENR
-520 VPNDFAVQTYT
+520 SPSDFSVQTYSLT
-531 LSPNAIHE
+531 ADGIHE
-539 STDKMISSGYF
+539 SIDKMASSGCF
-550 ENVQYDCILKFRLSN
+550 ENIAYDCVLKFYMDNDTLKIN
-565 EALNITEGTPPYE
+565 QGNDAYE
-578 DGAVLTAVHP
+578 SGGIAFAIHP
-588 VSRETFEKY
+588 VSRETFEKH
-597 IRPDSGITYD
+597 IVPDSGISYD
-607 ELEQSGAMLIDP
+607 DLENSGSILIDS

-625 GAELYTF
+625 GNVLYKIT
-632 AQNDTIPETITSEPF
+632 DSIPETFTANPF
-647 IDSMVFFL
+647 IDSMVYFL
-655 DAVTINAGGTYS
+655 DPVTISTAGTYS
-667 TDLRTYYSCNGLASA
+667 TDLRTYFSCGGTCTA
-682 VMAEA
+682 VMSESSY
-687 PFEQLVSQIGI
+687 EKLVTAIGI

-709 QKYTLFSRTIFADA
+709 GNYTLFSRTIYADA
-723 ADGMENEARN
+723 VSGAEAEARN
-733 YLNRNFYNSFTDNAE
+733 YLTRNFYNSFTDNAA

-801 MSDNQLHKL
+801 MSDKQLHKL
-810 ILTESLIYAALASFS
+810 ILSESLIYAALASFS
-825 SLLVVEAAVFI
+825 SLLVTEAAVFV
-836 IQIPFKNH
+836 IQIPFKTH

-850 DDFGLKMSAAAPLK
+850 DDFGLIMSAAAPLK

>member
-9 RYLQGQKKHTIMTVI
+9 RYLRGQKKHTIMTVI

-39 VSVYRAAA
+39 VSVYRAAS

-69 LVSVRSMDIFS
+69 LVSLRSMDIFE

-96 DYGQMKSEDAQ
+96 DYGQMKSDDAK

-115 NPVNDVFLRFKAG
+115 SPVNDVFLRFKAG

-134 QNMNTVFE
+134 KNMNTVFE

-170 VTARLVTCKAKS
+170 VTAQLVTCKAKS
-182 DTPQSVDAPR
+182 DNAQSV
-192 SVDTPR
+192 SGV
-198 SVEGIPQYLSDAF
+198 PQYLSDAF
-211 DITDVTDISFTV
+211 DITDVADISFTV

-236 DTRLKSYSNDTDN
+236 DTRLRSYSNNTDN
-249 LLARFSDKTND
+249 LLARFSDKAND

-273 YEIDDFSYGLNQEL
+273 YEIDDFSYGMNQEL

-300 QAVFFGIVYLVI
+300 QAVFFGVVYLVI

-434 SIKSSPVEAM
+434 SIRSSPVEAM

-505 QLANDKITTEFDEER
+505 QLANDKITAEYEENR
-520 VPNDFAVQTYT
+520 SPSDFSVQTYSLT
-531 LSPNAIHE
+531 ADGIHE
-539 STDKMISSGYF
+539 SIDKMASSGCF
-550 ENVQYDCILKFRLSN
+550 ENIAYDCVLKFYMDNDTLKIN
-565 EALNITEGTPPYE
+565 QGNDAYE
-578 DGAVLTAVHP
+578 SGGIAFAIHP
-588 VSRETFEKY
+588 VSRETFEKH
-597 IRPDSGITYD
+597 IVPDSGISYD
-607 ELEQSGAMLIDP
+607 DLENSGSILIDS

-625 GAELYTF
+625 GNVLYKIT
-632 AQNDTIPETITSEPF
+632 DSIPETFTANPF
-647 IDSMVFFL
+647 IDSMVYFL
-655 DAVTINAGGTYS
+655 DPVTISTAGTYS
-667 TDLRTYYSCNGLASA
+667 TDLRTYFSCGGTCTA
-682 VMAEA
+682 VMSESSYEKVVTA
-687 PFEQLVSQIGI
+687 IGI

-709 QKYTLFSRTIFADA
+709 GNYTLFSRTIYADA
-723 ADGMENEARN
+723 VSGAEAEARN
-733 YLNRNFYNSFTDNAE
+733 YLTRNFYNSFTDNAA

-772 LIAAVNI
+772 IIAAVNI

-801 MSDNQLHKL
+801 MSDKQLHKL
-810 ILTESLIYAALASFS
+810 ILSESLIYAALASFS
-825 SLLVVEAAVFI
+825 SLLVTEAAVFV
-836 IQIPFKNH
+836 IQIPFKTH

-850 DDFGLKMSAAAPLK
+850 DDLGLIMSAAAPLR